1 MDSTSIQAPAP
12 KPVVFE
18 LSPEATM
25 AAAMLEMSEHGG
37 NSARRRAAS
46 LSAERKVTL
55 RAAQFALKKQQE
67 AAEEGGMFGKWS
79 SELQV
84 AALVASAAA
93 TVATCGAGAPLAVA
107 VLSAVATTAS
117 ATSYAMKQ
125 TGADGQMCELNVG
138 GKKITLNYSDGVALA
153 GLGAGAGSAAASAGT
168 AAAEAG
174 KQGAEAANRTS
185 QVAFQK
191 FCTVAADVLE
201 VAAGGAKAGQ
211 AYCTVRAGLANAEA
225 VDHGADAKSADNEIE
240 VINSRTDEA
249 IDQYRDAAQLRSK
262 ILESIDAL
270 MAAQADT
277 RRFIMGRRV

>member
-1 MDSTSIQAPAP
+1 MESGTIQATSSVPRA
-12 KPVVFE
+12 VMD
-18 LSPEATM
+18 SPEA
-25 AAAMLEMSEHGG
+25 ALASAMLEISKVGS
-37 NSARRRAAS
+37 NSARRRAS
-46 LSAERKVTL
+46 ELSTQRKVAL
-55 RAAQFALKKQQE
+55 KEAQFALKKQQE

-125 TGADGQMCELNVG
+125 TGADGEMCKLNIG
-138 GKKITLNYSDGVALA
+138 GKEITLNYSDGVALA
-153 GLGAGAGSAAASAGT
+153 GMGAGIGSAAASAGSAT
-168 AAAEAG
+168 AEAG
-174 KQGAEAANRTS
+174 KQSAEAANRS
-185 QVAFQK
+185 SLAFQK
-191 FCTVAADVLE
+191 FCAVAADALE

-225 VDHGADAKSADNEIE
+225 VDHGADAKAADNEVE
-240 VINSRTDEA
+240 VINSQTDEV

-270 MAAQADT
+270 MAARADT